1 MPVFGADVANGKVDW
16 EETPALR
23 GYVRNDVFEDV
34 RYFTCHPMSPMDCAF
49 SDADR
54 GVVVG
59 VVSRLR
65 KRGYD
70 SRAIR
75 GAMNAFYLQRNKDSG
90 HPAYVF
96 ANNDVLRR
104 LMSVYE
110 ARFLKPIRAFIANGF
125 QRSGEELPW
134 HSDDDS
140 DIRRSVMLYGGDLP
154 FRYADV
160 VADLLAIYGDS
171 VGELNAQLRYI
182 NEIVQWNLDKSIE
195 LAIKDHVASVK
206 VNLPKELTA
215 PRRAPL
221 SIRHPAPS
229 LREAVM
235 FVNERVDHGI
245 HNTNRLEKRKVVAK
259 PLGR

>member
-1 MPVFGADVANGKVDW
+1 MPVFGADVSNTQVDW
-16 EETPALR
+16 EEPKPRR
-23 GYVRNDVFEDV
+23 GYVRNEVFDDV
-34 RYFTCHPMSPMDCAF
+34 RYFMCHPMSPMDHAF
-49 SDADR
+49 SDAER
-54 GVVVG
+54 GVIIG

-96 ANNDVLRR
+96 ANNEVLRR

-110 ARFLKPIRAFIANGF
+110 PRFLKPVRAFIANGF
-125 QRSGEELPW
+125 QRTDEELPW
-134 HSDDDS
+134 HSDDDP

-160 VADLLAIYGDS
+160 VADLLVVYGDS
-171 VGELNAQLRYI
+171 TTELNSQLRYI
-182 NEIVQWNLDKSIE
+182 NDIVQWNLDKSIE
-195 LAIKDHVASVK
+195 LDIKSHLASIK
-206 VNLPKELTA
+206 VSLPKELTTA
-215 PRRAPL
+215 RRAPL
-221 SIRHPAPS
+221 SIRTPAPT

-245 HNTNRLEKRKVVAK
+245 HDTDRLEEREVVAK
-259 PLGR
+259 PLRR

>member
-1 MPVFGADVANGKVDW
+1 MPVFGADVSNTKVDW
-16 EETPALR
+16 EEVPTRR
-23 GYVRNDVFEDV
+23 GYVRNDVFEDA
-34 RYFTCHPMSPMDCAF
+34 RYFMCHPMSPMDHAF

-54 GVVVG
+54 LVVIG

-110 ARFLKPIRAFIANGF
+110 PRFLKPVRSFIANGF
-125 QRSGEELPW
+125 QRSDEELPW
-134 HSDDDS
+134 HSDDDP

-160 VADLLAIYGDS
+160 VADLLVIYGDS
-171 VGELNAQLRYI
+171 VVELNAQLRYI

-195 LAIKDHVASVK
+195 LDITTRIASVK
-206 VNLPKELTA
+206 VSLPKELTT

-245 HNTNRLEKRKVVAK
+245 HNTYGLEE
-259 PLGR
+259 